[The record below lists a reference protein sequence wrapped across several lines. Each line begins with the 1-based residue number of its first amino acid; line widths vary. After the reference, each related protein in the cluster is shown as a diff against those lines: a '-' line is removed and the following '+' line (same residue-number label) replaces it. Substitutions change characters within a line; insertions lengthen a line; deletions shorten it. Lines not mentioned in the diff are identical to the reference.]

1 MRGMNMKKIQT
12 VVAMKIKGRL
22 LEFTAF
28 IDDIEDT
35 TKSVNFKIDRGLYKK
50 FEHIVGR
57 GNVSGVI
64 KKFISTVVRKYEKL
78 SDFNFLGGYKHER
91 KQREKEKG

>member
-1 MRGMNMKKIQT
+1 MKKIQT

-28 IDDIEDT
+28 IDDIDDT

-64 KKFISTVVRKYEKL
+64 KKFISTVVRKYERL
-78 SDFNFLGGYKHER
+78 SDFNFLMGGKNER
-91 KQREKEKG
+91 QKRKEKG